1 MLINNQFNWRN
12 SPFVIHGRSWI
23 TRFLFLAKTMDHAKN
38 SGFSKLWLLWRSSVA
53 FFFVRR
59 GSVVLCTAV
68 KWTLVHTLYLLI
80 FLFLCRW
87 TSCLFIQTI
96 SYFYRTQSNRQ
107 TIFNPLSDCNT
118 ENIYVSVRYYNIAE
132 KKLQVHIFRDV
143 NFPYL

>member
-1 MLINNQFNWRN
+1 MKKFAICHSREKLNHEIFIFSEDHGSRQEFWIFQIVITMTQFSR
-12 SPFVIHGRSWI
+12 
-23 TRFLFLAKTMDHAKN
+23 
-38 SGFSKLWLLWRSSVA
+38 

-107 TIFNPLSDCNT
+107 TIFNPLSDCNI
-118 ENIYVSVRYYNIAE
+118 ENIYVSVRYYNITE
-132 KKLQVHIFRDV
+132 KKLHVHIFRDV